1 MCIVPGVNSGVA
13 KVEGVFSLEE
23 RSHTHLPYLGDRCQL
38 AQSHNTYTNSE
49 VRVQMIIASIVYNRL
64 SRQIVARKNFP
75 PLRLL

>member
-13 KVEGVFSLEE
+13 KVEGVFGLEE

-49 VRVQMIIASIVYNRL
+49 VQMIITSIVYNRL
-64 SRQIVARKNFP
+64 SRQKVAQKNFP